1 VVTKACEPSRTETLP
16 SEGFVRLEKYIKEF
30 PALYVYTHPVS
41 SKEPLTKNVLKSM
54 TSNVKTS
61 AYKSLLNLKINKFTK
76 NDGQFVNSDQQI
88 FNFAK
93 DEIFKHAS
101 TKKPARV
108 NKLLATYMDSV
119 GQIACG
125 EIRGTCF
132 LVTDMLVITN
142 HHVCTMINAERVEKQ
157 DPNLPITVLFDYLSS
172 ERREHVVTVEVDE
185 VRDPQLESSQLD
197 YKFLRLKE
205 SESLKNRVRL
215 GPIVRNRSLHEG
227 RIIIV
232 GYPGGDVMHDETCV
246 VVSNHS
252 WREKLQQR
260 HALCVGVH
268 MTRLEIA
275 ESTERY
281 SKSLPYDTSLFS
293 GASGSPVFDLNGN
306 IVAMHTQGYLLDVE
320 GGKCSLMEF
329 GVQFNA
335 IYEDMRRRYNVV
347 EHFFPNCNLDT
358 DEERMDMNPN
368 YNLDNGEE
376 RMDMNEFK

>member
-1 VVTKACEPSRTETLP
+1 MEACEPSGTEVLP
-16 SEGFVRLEKYIKEF
+16 NKGFVRLEKYIKEF
-30 PALYVYTHPVS
+30 PASYVYTHRVS
-41 SKEPLTKNVLKSM
+41 SNNPLTEKVRKSM
-54 TSNVKTS
+54 TANVKTS
-61 AYKSLLNLKINKFTK
+61 AYKSLLNPKINKLGK
-76 NDGQFVNSDQQI
+76 NDGQFVNNDQLI

-93 DEIFKHAS
+93 EDIFKHAS
-101 TKKPARV
+101 TKKPSRL

-125 EIRGTCF
+125 NIRGTCF
-132 LVTDMLVITN
+132 FVTDMLVITN
-142 HHVCTMINAERVEKQ
+142 HHVCTMINEEREKKE
-157 DPNLPITVLFDYLSS
+157 DPNLPITVSFDYLYSGG
-172 ERREHVVTVEVDE
+172 REHVVTVGIDE
-185 VRDPQLESSQLD
+185 ERDPQLESSHLD

-205 SESLKNRVRL
+205 SESLRNRVRL
-215 GPIVRNRSLHEG
+215 GPIVRNRPLHEG

-232 GYPGGDVMHDETCV
+232 GYPVGDVMHDETCV

-260 HALCVGVH
+260 HARCAGVH
-268 MTRLEIA
+268 MTRLEI
-275 ESTERY
+275 ESTKKY
-281 SKSLPYDTSLFS
+281 AKSLPYDTNLFS

-347 EHFFPNCNLDT
+347 ERFFPNCDLDT
-358 DEERMDMNPN
+358 
-368 YNLDNGEE
+368 GEE
-376 RMDMNEFK
+376 RMDMN